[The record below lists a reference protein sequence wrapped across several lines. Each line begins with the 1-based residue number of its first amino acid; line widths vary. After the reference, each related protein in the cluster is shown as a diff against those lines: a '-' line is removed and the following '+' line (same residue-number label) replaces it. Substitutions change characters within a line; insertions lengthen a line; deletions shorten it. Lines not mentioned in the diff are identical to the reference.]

1 MYKVMYKDAHQYVAD
16 RDGVFYYVRRVPLDV
31 RQHYASS
38 RISFSL
44 RTKSH
49 QSALRAARSVTQ
61 RLDDY
66 WLGLRL
72 QQMDIPAI
80 HLVQVG
86 TTIDNSPSIMEA
98 VELYLSING
107 KEGTTF
113 KRTARRNA
121 EYVAKAIGNKPIA
134 SFSSSDAAQFR
145 DWCVEQGMT
154 ISTVKRVFGSVRAII
169 NLVMREHGIKG
180 SNAFSGTFMPDRGD
194 ASTRQPI
201 PTDKLITIQRRCQ
214 TTDDEPRWLV
224 ALISD
229 TGMRLS
235 EAAGLAREDIVL
247 DADIPH
253 VIIRPQPWRRLK
265 TKGSERTVP
274 LVGAS
279 LWAARR
285 AVEASQHSPY
295 LFPRYCNDKGC
306 KANSAS
312 AALNKWLKQTIG
324 DGYVMH
330 SFRHSMRDRLR
341 AVSCPSEMIDQIGGW
356 SKRSVGEGYGEGF
369 TLDNIRKQMELLNSW
384 VLECSSSG
392 LWLEKF

>member
-1 MYKVMYKDAHQYVAD
+1 MYRVMYKDAHQYVAD
-16 RDGVFYYVRRVPLDV
+16 RDGVFYYVRRVPNDV

-49 QSALRAARSVTQ
+49 QSALRTAKSVTQ
-61 RLDDY
+61 RLEDY

-80 HLVQVG
+80 HLVKTNDVED
-86 TTIDNSPSIMEA
+86 TSPLMMDA
-98 VELYLSING
+98 VEMYLSI
-107 KEGTTF
+107 KSKDDPTF
-113 KRTARRNA
+113 IRTARRNG
-121 EYVAKAIGNKPIA
+121 EYVSKVLGNRPIT
-134 SFSSSDAAQFR
+134 SYSSSEAAQFR
-145 DWCVEQGMT
+145 DWCFEQGMN
-154 ISTVKRVFGSVRAII
+154 INTVKRVFASLRSII
-169 NLVMREHGIKG
+169 NLTMREHGIEG

-194 ASTRQPI
+194 TSTRQPI
-201 PTDKLITIQRRCQ
+201 PADKLRTIQQRCQ

-253 VIIRPQPWRRLK
+253 IIIRPHPWRRLK
-265 TKGSERTVP
+265 TKGSERTLP
-274 LVGAS
+274 LVGCS

-306 KANSAS
+306 KSNSAS

-341 AVSCPSEMIDQIGGW
+341 VVNCPSEMIDQIGGW
-356 SKRSVGEGYGEGF
+356 SKRSVGESYGEGF
-369 TLDNIRKQMELLNSW
+369 EVGQLHAHLKDII
-384 VLECSSSG
+384 
-392 LWLEKF
+392 

>member
-1 MYKVMYKDAHQYVAD
+1 MYRVMYKDAYQYVAD
-16 RDGVFYYVRRVPLDV
+16 RDGIYYYVRRIPADLK
-31 RQHYASS
+31 QHYSVK
-38 RISFSL
+38 RLCFSL

-49 QSALRAARSVTQ
+49 SQAMRTASSVHQ
-61 RLDDY
+61 RLGEY

-80 HLVQVG
+80 HLVRTDDVE
-86 TTIDNSPSIMEA
+86 DKSPLMMDA
-98 VELYLSING
+98 VEMYLSIKG
-107 KEGTTF
+107 KDDRTF
-113 KRTARRNA
+113 IRTARRNG
-121 EYVAKAIGNKPIA
+121 EYVAKVLGNRPIT
-134 SFSSSDAAQFR
+134 SYSSSEAAQFR
-145 DWCVEQGMT
+145 DWCFGQGMN
-154 ISTVKRVFGSVRAII
+154 INTVKRVFASVRSII
-169 NLVMREHGIKG
+169 NLTMREHGIEG

-201 PTDKLITIQRRCQ
+201 PTDKLRTIQQHCQ

-235 EAAGLAREDIVL
+235 EAAGLASDDIVL
-247 DADIPH
+247 EADIPH
-253 VIIRPQPWRRLK
+253 VIIRPHPWRRLK
-265 TKGSERTVP
+265 TKGSERTLP
-274 LVGAS
+274 LVGCS
-279 LWAARR
+279 LWAAKR
-285 AVEASQHSPY
+285 AVETSQHSPY

-324 DGYVMH
+324 NGYVMH

-341 AVSCPSEMIDQIGGW
+341 AVNCPSEMIDQIGGW

-369 TLDNIRKQMELLNSW
+369 ALQAIETHLKNAQPI
-384 VLECSSSG
+384 
-392 LWLEKF
+392 

>member
-1 MYKVMYKDAHQYVAD
+1 
-16 RDGVFYYVRRVPLDV
+16 
-31 RQHYASS
+31 
-38 RISFSL
+38 
-44 RTKSH
+44 
-49 QSALRAARSVTQ
+49 
-61 RLDDY
+61 
-66 WLGLRL
+66 
-72 QQMDIPAI
+72 
-80 HLVQVG
+80 
-86 TTIDNSPSIMEA
+86 MEA

-107 KEGTTF
+107 KAGNTF

-121 EYVAKAIGNKPIA
+121 EYVTKAIGNKPIA
-134 SFSSSDAAQFR
+134 SFSSSEAAQFR
-145 DWCVEQGMT
+145 DWCFEQGMN
-154 ISTVKRVFGSVRAII
+154 INSVKRVFASVRSII
-169 NLVMREHGIKG
+169 NLTMREHGIEG

-201 PTDKLITIQRRCQ
+201 PADKLRIIQQRCQ

-235 EAAGLAREDIVL
+235 EAAGLTEEDVVL

-253 VIIRPQPWRRLK
+253 VILRPHPWRRLK
-265 TKGSERTVP
+265 TKGSERILP

-279 LWAARR
+279 LCAAKR

-295 LFPRYCNDKGC
+295 LFPRYCNNEGC
-306 KANSAS
+306 NSNSAS

-341 AVSCPSEMIDQIGGW
+341 AVNCPSEMIDQIGGW
-356 SKRSVGEGYGEGF
+356 SKTSVGEGYGEGY
-369 TLDNIRKQMELLNSW
+369 TISQLRGWILN
-384 VLECSSSG
+384 LERTVY
-392 LWLEKF
+392 

>member
-1 MYKVMYKDAHQYVAD
+1 MYKVRNISSPHHVMD
-16 RDGVFYYVRRVPLDV
+16 RAGIYYYVRRIPADLK
-31 RQHYASS
+31 QHYSVK
-38 RISFSL
+38 RLCFSL

-49 QSALRAARSVTQ
+49 SQAMRTASSVHQ
-61 RLDDY
+61 RLEDY

-80 HLVQVG
+80 HLVK
-86 TTIDNSPSIMEA
+86 TDDMEDTSPQMMDA
-98 VELYLSING
+98 VEMYLSI
-107 KEGTTF
+107 KCKDDMTF
-113 KRTARRNA
+113 IRTARRNG
-121 EYVAKAIGNKPIA
+121 EYVSKVLGNRPIT
-134 SFSSSDAAQFR
+134 SYSSSEAAQFR
-145 DWCVEQGMT
+145 DWCFGQGMN
-154 ISTVKRVFGSVRAII
+154 INTVKRVFASVRSII
-169 NLVMREHGIKG
+169 NLTMREHGIEG

-201 PTDKLITIQRRCQ
+201 PTDKLRTIQQRCQ

-235 EAAGLAREDIVL
+235 EAAGLSRDDIVL

-253 VIIRPQPWRRLK
+253 VIIRPHPWRRLK
-265 TKGSERTVP
+265 TKGSERTLP

-279 LWAARR
+279 LWAAKR
-285 AVEASQHSPY
+285 AAEASQQSLY

-341 AVSCPSEMIDQIGGW
+341 AVNCPSEMIDQIGGW

-369 TLDNIRKQMELLNSW
+369 KLRAVEERLFAIAIQSVKTSHPSKEVQ
-384 VLECSSSG
+384 C
-392 LWLEKF
+392 